1 MSDPLITPSD
11 LVTRLFELTNAH
23 DLDGLVGCFGPDY
36 ALTNPV
42 HPGRD
47 FVGPGQVR
55 RNWMGLFAGVPDLTA
70 SIRSMVAD
78 GERVWVELAM
88 KGNRRD
94 GVAVHL
100 AGVQVFT
107 VRDGLVRECRFYLE
121 PVDAGGVDADEA
133 VRQAVGQL

>member
-23 DLDGLVGCFGPDY
+23 DLEGLVGCFGPDY

-70 SIRSMVAD
+70 SVRSMAPPIPD
-78 GERVWVELAM
+78 R
-88 KGNRRD
+88 
-94 GVAVHL
+94 
-100 AGVQVFT
+100 T
-107 VRDGLVRECRFYLE
+107 RE
-121 PVDAGGVDADEA
+121 GGTTPPLGA
-133 VRQAVGQL
+133 QWS